1 MSASG
6 KNKKKSRF
14 LWFRKHKGITKA
26 LIWFRNVRGKKN
38 EYKYFWPTVVFSIL
52 LVFSLWYFNYD
63 YGLSLCKEQRGIFG
77 DMFGAVNAAFSGLAF
92 AGIIISLYLQRIDLK
107 NQFEEIQ
114 QTNKEFK
121 IQNDTLQLQKF
132 ENQYYKMIE
141 LHRGNVQ
148 EMKISFFDF
157 QKVPYQDATGHGY
170 RAQEFLRDIDGRKI
184 FVGMLNEFNALYHI
198 LENVSNDI
206 ELKLTPKDL
215 IDYSYQVFFYGKNSK
230 KIDFGDCP
238 GKFKDKL
245 FNILKQKQEEF
256 YNRNK
261 AEDSK
266 FRKNEYYLKFY
277 PFEGHES
284 RLAHYYRHLFQTVKY
299 VIQQEEK
306 KLISYSESRQY
317 LRVLRAQLSNAE
329 QVLLYYNYLAD
340 FGNNWDYLG
349 KKGYRFLTKYR
360 MLHNIPFESIATG
373 IEDPRDHFKD
383 YIKKHATE
391 EDPLFEWG
399 DIY

>member
-1 MSASG
+1 MDN
-6 KNKKKSRF
+6 NKDSSIKEKAKY
-14 LWFRKHKGITKA
+14 KHLKPIIK
-26 LIWFRNVRGKKN
+26 W
-38 EYKYFWPTVVFSIL
+38 SIAIV
-52 LVFSLWYFNYD
+52 LVFWTINMVSLGFLDAN
-63 YGLSLCKEQRGIFG
+63 ERGTLG
-77 DMFGAVNAAFSGLAF
+77 DMFGAVNAIFSGFAF
-92 AGIIISLYLQRIDLK
+92 AGIIVSLYMQRIDLQ
-107 NQFEEIQ
+107 NQQEQIELNYEEIRK
-114 QTNKEFK
+114 TNEEFELQNK
-121 IQNDTLQLQKF
+121 TLSIQLF

-141 LHRGNVQ
+141 LHKDNVQ

-157 QKVPYQDATGHGY
+157 QKVPYQDALGHGY

-198 LENVSNDI
+198 LENVSNNI
-206 ELKLTPKDL
+206 KLKLTPKDL

-238 GKFKDKL
+238 GKFKDVL
-245 FNILKQKQEEF
+245 FDILKQKQEEF

-261 AEDSK
+261 GDDSK

-299 VIQQEEK
+299 VVQQEDK
-306 KLISYSESRQY
+306 KLISYNESRQY

-340 FGNNWDYLG
+340 FGSNWDYLG
-349 KKGYRFLTKYR
+349 KKGYQFLTKYR
-360 MLHNIPFESIATG
+360 MLHNIPFESIAIG
-373 IEDPRDHFKD
+373 IQDPRCHFKD
-383 YIKKHATE
+383 YIEKHCTE
-391 EDPLFEWG
+391 EDALFEWG
-399 DIY
+399 DYDE